1 MKLGQTRVL
10 YNVGTYPIVAVAG
23 LGDPNSWDV
32 CDGLNGAKENV
43 RIAAGA
49 GVKALLGQKVG
60 QMTVEDLGDAQSSAE
75 GSKLAAYKFQSYKWP
90 ESRSAEPTVSLVSD
104 AKASDSDAWKRGNIV
119 AESQN
124 WSRLLMETP
133 ANLMTPTIFAK
144 EAVARLTQRGC
155 EVVAHDRKWAE
166 SMKMNSF
173 LSVSN
178 GSDQPPVFLEVTYNG
193 GKSGDK
199 PICLVGKGITFDSGG
214 ISIKGS
220 AKMDEMRAD
229 MGGGAVVAGT
239 ISAIAEL
246 KMPVNV
252 KGLIPLTEN
261 MPSGSASKPGDV
273 VYAMNGK
280 SICID
285 NTDAEGRLVLADALC
300 YAERFGPKAILD
312 MATLTGAIRM
322 ALGECVAGVFST
334 NEQLWQQL
342 QEAGHETGDRV
353 WRMPLYKHY
362 NENVAD
368 YPGYDLNNIGKG
380 KGGGSCTAAA
390 FLREFV
396 PKDVPWM
403 HIDIAGVMTGCDDQ
417 SYLCAKGMTGRP
429 LRTMVEFLQ
438 KHAN

>member
-1 MKLGQTRVL
+1 MKCGQSRVL
-10 YNVGTYPIVAVAG
+10 YNLGEYPIVAVAG

-43 RIAAGA
+43 RVAAGA
-49 GVKALLGQKVG
+49 GVKALSGQKVT
-60 QMTVEDLGDAQSSAE
+60 QVEIEDLGDVQSTAE
-75 GSKLAAYKFQSYKWP
+75 GALLAAYKFQSYKWP
-90 ESRSAEPTVSLVSD
+90 ESRSAETKVSLAAD
-104 AKASDSDAWKRGNIV
+104 AAGSKDAWKRGEIV
-119 AESQN
+119 AQSQN

-133 ANLMTPTIFAK
+133 ANLMTPTHFAK
-144 EAVARLTQRGC
+144 AAVERLTRFGC

-166 SMKMNSF
+166 SMGMHSF
-173 LSVSN
+173 LSVAN
-178 GSDQPPVFLEVTYNG
+178 GSDQPPVFLEVTYSG
-193 GKSGDK
+193 GKKDDK

-214 ISIKGS
+214 ISIKPS

-246 KMPVNV
+246 KMPINV

-261 MPSGSASKPGDV
+261 MPNGRASKPGDV

-300 YAERFGPKAILD
+300 YAERFAPKAILD

-334 NEQLWQQL
+334 NEALWQQL
-342 QEAGHETGDRV
+342 QASGYETGDRV

-396 PKDVPWM
+396 PKDTPWM
-403 HIDIAGVMTGCDDQ
+403 HIDIAGVMTGNDDQ

-438 KHAN
+438 KNAD